1 MSNAMLQCSL
11 SGNECRLQQEVVQKL
26 YYLPARNWSLSLG
39 VLAMAAYKKELY
51 RSDPTGYN
59 SIPNEL
65 VHRILSL
72 VSEPFDLDPSSCM
85 TDIHRLRSRRV
96 WSLPAT
102 EIGNALSGV
111 LSLQELVLQRVT
123 IQYDIGPRVVLSS
136 LTALDISASTCE
148 EVLILKVINMPEL
161 LQLVLRLDESPIFDL
176 AAESLNHGP
185 KVQMLALE
193 MESPGLGRMRT
204 FFRTLPRLRRL
215 SVSRSSEQLETT
227 IGMVL
232 LTSADVFPLIERVEF
247 GDELDD
253 ELLPSMFGA
262 LAARSPQVKLISPI
276 SDAWQGYQRQMQCM
290 FLRDGQVWAAVQ
302 GDSANACS
310 SGVDRKMDRLPTE
323 LVVEIIS
330 LALTPVSSAQDVY
343 DNDLLRVRLQRTCKF
358 IRDVVLNTPL
368 FWTFIAVEKPKS
380 SRSFHLSTSL
390 SMITKHLA
398 QSGLRLLH
406 VAFELPLLRVS
417 NGEDLY
423 VRSWNELLRNSGR
436 WQSLFLRAPSF
447 CSATERCAAAIVRGD
462 TLNGAVNLQCL
473 DVQKADEDFSEC
485 WMHHQPMRLVSNMLQ
500 KVECAVLSVVDFTPS
515 HLLASLDVSTDSD
528 INWSTFLR
536 PIETLLCL
544 RTLTLR
550 SVGFPPP
557 IHAPN
562 LNTLEVLDRAIP
574 INIQVI
580 TALVGLHPASLK
592 NLLLSANPTPNISLI
607 PIVNHLESLEVFTAS
622 VFQTRTAV
630 YKALATR
637 LLSQYIMNRLQR
649 LKEFAF
655 DAAPALNLRSQQ
667 ARNRYAI
674 LRDLCVSSD
683 DNHFK
688 AYIAGITL
696 VVQNFPRALT
706 KEQVEAYMWTQTGFF
721 VPVLKVWIE
730 EEIAFGHTPD
740 NDMTLVV
747 MTGTDISQ
755 AEYIAT
761 QGFEYQ
767 GTLLCTHMWRIDR
780 GGTLRSVVC
789 LLSAGVT
796 SFIDVPSVER
806 PIGINQSCGAGI
818 LLGKLDWQLK
828 LTMRKKEMGPMGKYW
843 AKGRQFVA
851 TSAAKTR
858 RRGESSAE
866 TTGLS
871 DERIGK
877 QELEKFRVVKDAADI
892 DGSKQSCQCTRH
904 TLHKPVCGG
913 GDSGIGAH
921 SARRSRKM
929 ENPYTH
935 PETLD
940 KPDSGATNAS
950 LLRATCLAIA
960 PQTASYG
967 F

>member
-1 MSNAMLQCSL
+1 
-11 SGNECRLQQEVVQKL
+11 
-26 YYLPARNWSLSLG
+26 
-39 VLAMAAYKKELY
+39 MAAYKKKLY
-51 RSDPTGYN
+51 RSDPTGYD

-85 TDIHRLRSRRV
+85 TDIHRLRSVCRLWREIVHHTPLFFSKILVDFKKRPEHIQDWVSRSRHTPLTIFFSLHCDEQRAAPTNRLMLDLITVLTPYMPGCKKISLHANDAFAANLLFDVLMQLNAGSVPAIHVVADDDDILHLPRV
-96 WSLPAT
+96 LTATTATVRHIVAEGCALGVLPSSLTFLKLVDIAPSVELAAT
-102 EIGNALSGV
+102 EIRNALAGA
-111 LSLQELVLQRVT
+111 LSLQDLVLQRVT

-136 LTALDISASTCE
+136 LTALDVSASTCE
-148 EVLILKVINMPEL
+148 EVLILKVIDMPEL
-161 LQLVLRLDESPIFDL
+161 LQLVLRLDESLIFGL
-176 AAESLNHGP
+176 ATESLSHGP
-185 KVQMLALE
+185 KVQILALE
-193 MESPGLGRMRT
+193 MESPSLDRTRT
-204 FFRTLPRLRRL
+204 FFRTLPRLRQL
-215 SVSRSSEQLETT
+215 SVGRSSEQLETT

-253 ELLPSMFGA
+253 ELLASMFGA

-276 SDAWQGYQRQMQCM
+276 SDWQGDQRQMKRM

-528 INWSTFLR
+528 INWSTFFATCTNLLHLKWGCATN
-536 PIETLLCL
+536 PNAPAIETLLCL

-683 DNHFK
+683 NNHFK
-688 AYIAGITL
+688 AHIAGITL

-706 KEQVEAYMWTQTGFF
+706 KEQVQAYMWTQTGFF

-730 EEIAFGHTPD
+730 EEIVFGHTPD
-740 NDMTLVV
+740 NDMMLVV

-767 GTLLCTHMWRIDR
+767 GTLYAVRCNQ
-780 GGTLRSVVC
+780 
-789 LLSAGVT
+789 
-796 SFIDVPSVER
+796 PSR
-806 PIGINQSCGAGI
+806 
-818 LLGKLDWQLK
+818 
-828 LTMRKKEMGPMGKYW
+828 
-843 AKGRQFVA
+843 
-851 TSAAKTR
+851 
-858 RRGESSAE
+858 
-866 TTGLS
+866 
-871 DERIGK
+871 
-877 QELEKFRVVKDAADI
+877 
-892 DGSKQSCQCTRH
+892 
-904 TLHKPVCGG
+904 
-913 GDSGIGAH
+913 
-921 SARRSRKM
+921 
-929 ENPYTH
+929 
-935 PETLD
+935 
-940 KPDSGATNAS
+940 
-950 LLRATCLAIA
+950 
-960 PQTASYG
+960 
-967 F
+967 